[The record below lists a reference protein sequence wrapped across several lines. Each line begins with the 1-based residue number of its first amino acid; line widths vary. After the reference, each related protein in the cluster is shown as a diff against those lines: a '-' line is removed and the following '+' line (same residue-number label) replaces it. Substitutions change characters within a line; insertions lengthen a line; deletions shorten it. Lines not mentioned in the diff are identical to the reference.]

1 MCNFGFSKKSIYDN
15 YMSGYE
21 LEEIEEYEMN
31 FKMLGE
37 SEFEEIIIIK

>member
-1 MCNFGFSKKSIYDN
+1 
-15 YMSGYE
+15 MSGYE